1 MTDIQSGRRDHR
13 QCQKNLAQHDW
24 MIAYA
29 DALNRGP
36 GTAIIRFMNRFIA
49 ILLGLLALICA
60 ALALVTAINL
70 GFILM
75 RPDSVSV
82 ANVLVAQGLWI
93 VVLSATATVLFRKA
107 RSRLVGTRPDRE

>member
-1 MTDIQSGRRDHR
+1 MTDIQSGCCNHR
-13 QCQKNLAQHDW
+13 QCQKNLAQHGR
-24 MIAYA
+24 MIAYE
-29 DALNRGP
+29 DALNPGP
-36 GTAIIRFMNRFIA
+36 GAAIIRFMNRFLA

-82 ANVLVAQGLWI
+82 ANVLIAQGLWI
-93 VVLSATATVLFRKA
+93 VVLSATATVLLRKA
-107 RSRLVGTRPDRE
+107 RRAWAGPR